1 MSLNMEGR
9 ILFNAERFGWTIERL
24 CQELVENYGDFT
36 DTCLVG
42 VQTGGVPLAERMHQR
57 LLELTG
63 VPHIEHGALDITFY
77 RDDFRTKQSPLKA
90 ATTRM
95 NFIVEA
101 KNVILIDDVLYT
113 GRTTQAALTALQ
125 HYGRPRRVELL
136 TLVDRRYQRHLPVQP
151 DYIGMQVDSLD
162 KSHVKVEWAEADG
175 ADRVLLIG

>member
-1 MSLNMEGR
+1 MDAR
-9 ILFNAERFGWTIERL
+9 TLFTADRFNWTIERL
-24 CQELVENYGDFT
+24 CQELVENYGDFA
-36 DTCLVG
+36 DTCLIG
-42 VQTGGVPLAERMHQR
+42 VQTGGVPLAERMHRR

-63 VPHIEHGALDITFY
+63 VAHIAHGALDITFY
-77 RDDFRTKQSPLKA
+77 RDDYRTQQHPLRA

-95 NFIVEA
+95 DFIVEN
-101 KNVILIDDVLYT
+101 KKVVLIDDVLYT

-125 HYGRPRRVELL
+125 HYGRPQRVELL

-162 KSHVKVEWAEADG
+162 KSRVKVEWAERDG

>member
-1 MSLNMEGR
+1 MNDR
-9 ILFNAERFGWTIERL
+9 VLFNKERFGWTIERL
-24 CQELVENYGDFT
+24 CQELVENYGDFA

-42 VQTGGVPLAERMHQR
+42 VQTGGVPLAARLHER
-57 LLELTG
+57 LLAITG
-63 VPHIEHGALDITFY
+63 VSHIDHGALDITFY
-77 RDDFRTKQSPLKA
+77 RDDFRTKQHPLKA
-90 ATTRM
+90 AETRM
-95 NFIVEA
+95 SFIVEQ

-162 KSHVKVEWAEADG
+162 KSHVRVEWAEHDG
-175 ADRVLLIG
+175 EDRVLLIG